1 MWGSVGTWD
10 FIEGQWEPLKGL
22 NQGQWDL
29 LESLCLQGTRMFF
42 GVGSCGWDDEELSCG
57 LMPHMVSYRN

>member
-29 LESLCLQGTRMFF
+29 LESLSRVPGCSSGLGHVDGTA
-42 GVGSCGWDDEELSCG
+42 
-57 LMPHMVSYRN
+57 RN